1 MRSTLKAT
9 LLLVATFAGGALAG
23 GAVIAMA
30 DRDALPGRKSQHH
43 HTGSKDHIDFMSR
56 KLHLTPPQKDSVQA
70 ILERYKPAMDSI
82 WRQLGPRFETI
93 KDSIS
98 NAIRRQ
104 LTPEQQTA
112 YTEMIRR
119 FEEERRGPP
128 E

>member
-9 LLLVATFAGGALAG
+9 LLLIATFAGGALAG
-23 GAVIAMA
+23 GAVIGLA
-30 DRDALPGRKSQHH
+30 DRDKLPGRKSHDRH
-43 HTGSKDHIDFMSR
+43 PGADDHIEFLSR
-56 KLHLTPPQKDSVQA
+56 KLELTPPQKDSVQS
-70 ILERYKPAMDSI
+70 ILERHKPAMDSL

-93 KDSIS
+93 RDSIS
-98 NAIRRQ
+98 NEIRRQ
-104 LTPEQQTA
+104 LTPTQKQS